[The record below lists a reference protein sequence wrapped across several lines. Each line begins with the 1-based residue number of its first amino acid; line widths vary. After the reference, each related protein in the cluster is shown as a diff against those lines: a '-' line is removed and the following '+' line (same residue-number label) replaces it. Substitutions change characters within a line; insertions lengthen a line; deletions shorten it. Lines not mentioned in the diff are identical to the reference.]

1 MWILTNISNDILLI
15 YNEKSRIS
23 HPVFFNMPYLSDKKN
38 GQQAGRETKDKDNPG
53 MKNKNLVESVHWVSL
68 SCVLKSSASDEKN

>member
-1 MWILTNISNDILLI
+1 
-15 YNEKSRIS
+15 
-23 HPVFFNMPYLSDKKN
+23 MPYLTDKKN

>member
-1 MWILTNISNDILLI
+1 
-15 YNEKSRIS
+15 
-23 HPVFFNMPYLSDKKN
+23 MPYLSDKKN

>member
-1 MWILTNISNDILLI
+1 MIKPDTPSGFCLNT
-15 YNEKSRIS
+15 
-23 HPVFFNMPYLSDKKN
+23 PYLPDKKT
-38 GQQAGRETKDKDNPG
+38 ASKLAVKTKDKDNPG

>member
-1 MWILTNISNDILLI
+1 LLI
-15 YNEKSRIS
+15 YNDKAGS
-23 HPVFFNMPYLSDKKN
+23 HPAFFYMPYLTDKKN